1 VPIALFGGLEDELG
15 DPTDVE
21 WLRNRLGDNVV
32 FYKQYPFLG
41 HMTFAIG
48 IDMSFFQVDAMALIK
63 QYNPLSQ
70 QAFLQ

>member
-1 VPIALFGGLEDELG
+1 MPIALFGGLEDELG